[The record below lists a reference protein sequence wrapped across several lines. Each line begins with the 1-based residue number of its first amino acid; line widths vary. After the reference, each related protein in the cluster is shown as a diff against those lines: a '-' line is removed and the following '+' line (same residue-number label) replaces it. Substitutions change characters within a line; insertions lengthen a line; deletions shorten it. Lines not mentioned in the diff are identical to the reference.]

1 MLNTEPGSMRRRMVR
16 AIVVAALSLAVLPL
30 CAATY
35 GPWNAEVLQGGTGL
49 DVPIPQQATVLGA
62 GASWSA
68 YAWVYPGEASQTKQL
83 LAGLGDP
90 AGAARYFL
98 IDHGRLG
105 FWWGASASTSSRA
118 AMSAGH
124 WHFVAAVSDGAGFS
138 LYLDGKRVA
147 SATTAP
153 VAVAAK
159 MAIAPVAPW
168 PGADHFGGK
177 VAGFTV
183 QDGVLDSGQLAAMAK
198 RPPDPRL
205 TRFTDA
211 SPHWPVQTTQ
221 MAGQVVPQPPSTLPR
236 SRAPF
241 SAPSGSAPAERP
253 ALQPDGPR
261 QWELGRWQLASA
273 TELDGAA
280 GAAISLP
287 GYAAGK
293 SWMKATVPG
302 TVLTTLIDRGVY
314 PDPAYGLNNMAIPES
329 LHQHDWWYRTTF
341 ALPVDLAGRPLQ
353 LTFDGINYA
362 AEVWINGQRAGQV
375 VGAFIRGRFDVT
387 KLLKPGKDNAIA
399 VRVSPP
405 PNPGVPHE
413 QSLAAGPGPNGGM
426 EALDGPT
433 FIANEGWDWIPAIRD
448 RDTGLWQKVV
458 LSAAGPV
465 RVGDTHVVT
474 RLPDADHHQA
484 EIDVDVPLENT
495 GTTPVQGQLRIT
507 FGDVVVDKAVTVP
520 VGGTTV
526 KLRPDEFPALR
537 MRHPH
542 LWWPNGYGEP
552 YLYEMRVSFATDGK
566 TSDQSR
572 FRFGIR
578 QISYEL
584 SLFDSRGSLRRVLV
598 TPDMTRTVGERLVD
612 VSHDGIRETP
622 DAWAYSLLPA
632 AEHSPAVTDL
642 ADKRL
647 APYLILRVNGVRIAV
662 KGGSWGTDDFL
673 KRISRER
680 LEPYFRLQR
689 DAHVNV
695 VRNWVGQSTEP
706 VFYDLA
712 DEYGLLVFNDFWQS
726 TQDYNLEPQD
736 DALFLRNAA
745 DTIKRYRNH
754 PSVALWFGRNEGVP
768 QPLLNRRLDKLIAD
782 LDGTRLYMP
791 SSNRINLWNSGPYS
805 YQPPAAYFTTL
816 AKGFAVEVGTPS
828 FPTLEAFQAMMPA
841 ADQWPISDDWAYHDW
856 HQSGNGDVGSF
867 MAAMR
872 TEFGQATS
880 LADFERKAQMMNYVS
895 YRAIFEGLN
904 AGLWT
909 HNSGRLLW
917 MSHPAWPSITWQIY
931 SSDYDTHA
939 SYYGVKEASEPVHVQ
954 MNLPDHRIVVV
965 NNTAAPLHGL
975 TVSAHV
981 LAPDGTGHRELA
993 TATAT
998 LDAPATAVTPVTM
1011 AAVDVGRLLD
1021 EHPLVFVQLQLR
1033 DADGKL
1039 VSRNFYW
1046 VAHEPADLRKLGDLP
1061 EVSLDVRAR
1070 RDVDGGLRVSVRNPS
1085 PHVALGTKLT
1095 VLDAHGQ
1102 RVLPAYYSGNYL
1114 NLAPGETREIT
1125 IVGDTASALDG
1136 AANMDVRG
1144 WNVRHRSV
1152 PFGTRDPAPPAS
1164 STSDQ

>member
-1 MLNTEPGSMRRRMVR
+1 MLSKESGSVRRRMGR
-16 AIVVAALSLAVLPL
+16 AIIVAVLSLAVLPL
-30 CAATY
+30 SAATY
-35 GPWNAEVLQGGTGL
+35 GPWNAEVLQGGVGL
-49 DVPIPQQATVLGA
+49 DAPMPTKASVLGA
-62 GASWSA
+62 SADWSA
-68 YAWVYPGEASQTKQL
+68 YAWVYPSHASQTKQL
-83 LAGLGDP
+83 LAGFGDP
-90 AGAARYFL
+90 AGAARYFM
-98 IDHGRLG
+98 IDQGRLG
-105 FWWGASASTSSRA
+105 FWWGSRSTVSSRA
-118 AMSAGH
+118 TLSAGH
-124 WHFVAAVSDGAGFS
+124 WHFVAAVSDGNGFS

-147 SATTAP
+147 SAAAP
-153 VAVAAK
+153 QVAVAAK
-159 MAIAPVAPW
+159 MVIAPVAAW
-168 PGADHFGGK
+168 PDADHFGGR

-183 QDGVLDSGQLAAMAK
+183 QDGALDSRQLAAMAK
-198 RPPDPRL
+198 QLPDPQL
-205 TRFTDA
+205 TRFADA
-211 SPHWPVQTTQ
+211 SPHWPVQVKQ
-221 MAGQVVPQPPSTLPR
+221 MAGQVEPQPPATLPM

-241 SAPSGSAPAERP
+241 SAPSEKALGDRVALRP
-253 ALQPDGPR
+253 AGAR
-261 QWELGRWQLASA
+261 RWELGRWQLVSA
-273 TELDGAA
+273 TEVNNTEGAV
-280 GAAISLP
+280 ISSP
-287 GYAAGK
+287 GYTAGK
-293 SWMKATVPG
+293 PWMEATVPG

-314 PDPAYGLNNMAIPES
+314 PDPTYGLNNMAIPES

-341 ALPVDLAGRPLQ
+341 ALPTELAGQPLR

-362 AEVWINGQRAGQV
+362 AEVWVNGQRAGQIE
-375 VGAFIRGRFDVT
+375 GAFIRGQFDVT

-405 PNPGVPHE
+405 PDPGVPHE
-413 QSLAAGPGPNGGM
+413 QSIAAGPGPNGGM

-465 RVGDTHVVT
+465 RIGDTHVVT
-474 RLPDADHHQA
+474 RLPDADRHQA
-484 EIDVDVPLENT
+484 EIDVDVPLENAGAT
-495 GTTPVQGQLRIT
+495 IIHGQLRIA
-507 FGDVVVDKAVTVP
+507 FGDVTVNKTVAVP
-520 VGGTTV
+520 PGGTTV
-526 KLRPDEFPALR
+526 KLRPAEFPALL
-537 MRHPH
+537 MQHPH

-552 YLYEMRVSFATDGK
+552 YLYDMKVSFATDGK
-566 TSDQSR
+566 TSDQSQ
-572 FRFGIR
+572 FQFGIR

-584 SLFDSRGSLRRVLV
+584 SLFDPQGSLRRVLV
-598 TPDMTRTVGERLVD
+598 TPDMTSAPGERLVD
-612 VSHDGIRETP
+612 VTHRGIRETP

-632 AEHSPAVTDL
+632 AEHSPAVTEL
-642 ADKRL
+642 TDKRL

-680 LEPYFRLQR
+680 LEPYFKLQR

-706 VFYDLA
+706 VFYELA
-712 DEYGLLVFNDFWQS
+712 DKYGLLVFNDFWQS

-768 QPLLNRRLDKLIAD
+768 QPLLNQRLDKLIAD

-805 YQPPAAYFTTL
+805 YQPPASYFTTL

-828 FPTLEAFQAMMPA
+828 FPTLEAFESMMPK
-841 ADQWPISDDWAYHDW
+841 ADQWPISDSWAYHDW

-872 TEFGQATS
+872 TEFGEATS

-909 HNSGRLLW
+909 QNSGRLLW
-917 MSHPAWPSITWQIY
+917 MSHPAWPSTTWQIY
-931 SSDYDTHA
+931 SSDYDTQA

-981 LAPDGTGHRELA
+981 FAPDGSAHRELA
-993 TATAT
+993 TGTAT
-998 LDAPATAVTPVTM
+998 LDAPAVAVTPVTM
-1011 AAVDVGRLLD
+1011 ATADISRLSS
-1021 EHPLVFVQLQLR
+1021 EHGLVFVQLQLH
-1033 DADGKL
+1033 DAGGKL

-1061 EVSLDVRAR
+1061 EVSLDMRAQ
-1070 RDVDGGLRVSVRNPS
+1070 RDANGSIRVSLRNPS
-1085 PHVALGTKLT
+1085 AHAALSAKLT
-1095 VLDAHGQ
+1095 VVDAHGQ

-1125 IVGDTASALDG
+1125 ITGDTATALDG
-1136 AANMDVRG
+1136 AASVEVRG

-1152 PFGTRDPAPPAS
+1152 PFGTPDPVSPAPP
-1164 STSDQ
+1164 TSDR